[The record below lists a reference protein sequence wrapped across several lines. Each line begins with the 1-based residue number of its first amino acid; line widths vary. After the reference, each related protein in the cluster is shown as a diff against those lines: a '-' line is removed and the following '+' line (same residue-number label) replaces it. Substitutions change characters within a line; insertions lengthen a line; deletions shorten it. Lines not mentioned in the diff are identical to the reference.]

1 MSEVTLDSSAV
12 LAVLNGEPGSDEVDR
27 FLSGGECALSTVNL
41 SEVAT
46 KLIERG
52 ATLAEVHQA
61 LRAIRITLH
70 PFDEL
75 DAFEAAS
82 LRPLTRHAGLSL
94 GDRACVALAARLGT
108 PVVTTDRS
116 WTTANLPVEV
126 ILARPA

>member
-1 MSEVTLDSSAV
+1 MSEATLDASAL
-12 LAVLNGEPGSDEVDR
+12 LAVLRQEPGADLVAGLLR
-27 FLSGGECALSTVNL
+27 GGACAVSTVNL
-41 SEVAT
+41 SEVVS
-46 KLIERG
+46 KLLERG
-52 ATLAEVHQA
+52 VDLVTIRGHLDGLGFVVHQ
-61 LRAIRITLH
+61 
-70 PFDEL
+70 FDEL
-75 DAFEAAS
+75 DAFDAAS

>member
-1 MSEVTLDSSAV
+1 MSEATLDASAL
-12 LAVLNGEPGSDEVDR
+12 LAVINEEPGADLVQA
-27 FLSGGECALSTVNL
+27 FLDSGECTISTVNQ
-41 SEVAT
+41 SEVVT
-46 KLIERG
+46 KLLERG
-52 ATLAEVHQA
+52 MPMRDIRESLGSFA
-61 LRAIRITLH
+61 LSVV

-75 DAFEAAS
+75 DAFDAAS

-94 GDRACVALAARLGT
+94 GDRACVVLAARLGT

>member
-1 MSEVTLDSSAV
+1 MSEATLDASAL
-12 LAVLNGEPGSDEVDR
+12 LAVLRQEPGADLVAGLLR
-27 FLSGGECALSTVNL
+27 GGACAVSTVNL
-41 SEVAT
+41 SEVVS
-46 KLIERG
+46 KLLERG
-52 ATLAEVHQA
+52 VDLVTIRGHLDGLRFVVHQ
-61 LRAIRITLH
+61 
-70 PFDEL
+70 FDEL
-75 DAFEAAS
+75 DAFDAAS

>member
-1 MSEVTLDSSAV
+1 MSEATLDASAL
-12 LAVLNGEPGSDEVDR
+12 LAVINEEPGADLVQA
-27 FLSGGECALSTVNL
+27 FLDSGECTISTVNQ
-41 SEVAT
+41 SEVVA
-46 KLIERG
+46 KLLERG
-52 ATLAEVHQA
+52 MPMRDIRESLGSFA
-61 LRAIRITLH
+61 LSVV

-75 DAFEAAS
+75 DAFDAAS

-94 GDRACVALAARLGT
+94 GDRACVVLAARLGT